1 MKEIAEVVRRE
12 RRLRDMTQEE
22 LANAIG
28 MTKKSVFL
36 LEQGKGGRKAY
47 LKVLDYFG
55 LELVVTVKSK
65 TNEGD
70 IIKENRA

>member
-1 MKEIAEVVRRE
+1 MKEIAEVLRRE
-12 RRLRDMTQEE
+12 RRLRDMTQEQ

-36 LEQGKGGRKAY
+36 LEQGKGSRKAY

-55 LELVVTVKSK
+55 LELVVT
-65 TNEGD
+65 
-70 IIKENRA
+70 IKNKCDEKNCIKKD